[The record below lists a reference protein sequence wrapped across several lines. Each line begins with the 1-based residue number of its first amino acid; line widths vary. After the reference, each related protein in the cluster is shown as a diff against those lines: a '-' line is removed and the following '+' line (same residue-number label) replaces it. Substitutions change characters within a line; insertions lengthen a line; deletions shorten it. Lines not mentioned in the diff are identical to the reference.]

1 MYRPKVFILMFS
13 LIFIGGC
20 SGAVLTA
27 GTMAADAGLDH
38 TLSGISYKTFAAS
51 IDDMRAAV
59 FNTMDR
65 LDIDIAD
72 QTQTRSGW
80 IIIGTARDRTIE
92 AELELLTSRLTRM
105 RVVVHDG
112 DFFFK
117 DASTATE
124 IIVQTAET
132 LAMTRDADIKPIPVS
147 AKTSTL
153 TRRY

>member
-13 LIFIGGC
+13 LMFIGGC
-20 SGAVLTA
+20 SGAALTA
-27 GTMAADAGLDH
+27 GSMAADAGLDH
-38 TLSGISYKTFAAS
+38 TLSGISYKTFTAS

-65 LDIDIAD
+65 LDIDIDD

-80 IIIGTARDRTIE
+80 IIIGSARDRTIE
-92 AELELLTSRLTRM
+92 TELESLTRRLTRM
-105 RVVVHDG
+105 RVVAHVG
-112 DFFFK
+112 GLFFK

-132 LAMTRDADIKPIPVS
+132 LAMTRDADIRPIPVS
-147 AKTSTL
+147 AEGTTL

>member
-1 MYRPKVFILMFS
+1 MYKPKVLVLVFS
-13 LIFIGGC
+13 LMILGGC
-20 SGAVLTA
+20 SGAALTA
-27 GTMAADAGLDH
+27 GSMAADAGLDH
-38 TLSGISYKTFAAS
+38 TLSGISYKTFTAS

-72 QTQTRSGW
+72 QTQTPSGW
-80 IIIGTARDRTIE
+80 IIIGTARNRTIE
-92 AELELLTSRLTRM
+92 AQLESLTRRMTRM
-105 RVVVHDG
+105 RVVAHDG

-132 LAMTRDADIKPIPVS
+132 LAMTRDADIRPIPVS
-147 AKTSTL
+147 AEATTL